1 MLDSFE
7 IITSSGV
14 VLWSR
19 QYVPVGASL
28 INNLIR
34 NVFIE
39 ESGSAQLGSKEQR
52 IYRKDGQT
60 LRWTK
65 AKDLGIVFVVC
76 LPSPSQWCAANITR
90 PCINPSFR

>member
-39 ESGSAQLGSKEQR
+39 ESGSAQLGSKEQK
-52 IYRKDGQT
+52 IYKKDGQT

-76 LPSPSQWCAANITR
+76 SPPPMSIVRN
-90 PCINPSFR
+90 